1 MEGLSYSINFTGNAT
16 QVLQHVNQLLGQT
29 QETTKKTTSV
39 FGDCWKSLMAFNQ
52 VSQGL
57 DVLKNTFMELNA
69 PGIALNKNMA
79 ELSAITG
86 VTGKGLDAI
95 SDAARQSAK
104 TFGTDAAQNVESYK
118 IILSKLNPDIAK
130 SSEAM
135 KAMGDNVNILS
146 KSMGGDTVASAGV
159 LTTAMNQ
166 YSVSTE
172 NPIEASKKMA
182 EMMNVMAAGAQVGSA
197 ELPQIGQ
204 ALENVGLIAQTT
216 GVSFETTNAAIQ
228 ILDKAGARGAEG
240 GIALRNILTAM
251 VAPTEKASE
260 GLKKYGISSTILA
273 DKNVSLSD
281 KLKLLKPA
289 MGDTGLMTELFQK
302 ANLGAGIA
310 MIKNVDAM
318 DKVQKGI
325 TGTTSAQDQAKIV
338 MESYEE
344 RMKRQ
349 KAKLDDMKIG
359 FFNATES
366 MQPYI
371 QGTLNV
377 ASELGKLAQ
386 GFSAVSS
393 VISNSFTKRIGES
406 IKNAGG
412 FGVAIKQASS
422 NVLGFIKNIALSGV
436 GILKQGGQM
445 VLTAL
450 TGIGSYVLS
459 IASATAAQ
467 LGLNFAMS
475 ANPIGL
481 IIIGIAAAVAAVI
494 LMIKY
499 WDEIWA
505 AIKAFTKWI
514 WEHSPF
520 KFLIDVVE
528 KIFPGFKEA
537 MSKLWDWISKKFTDL
552 INWFKDAWQSVKS
565 FFGFGGDEKITAE
578 ITTKEEADAAALA
591 LKKVD
596 ETIKKDEPPKTLNG
610 FGSAAAE
617 AASDKA
623 NKKRK
628 GKAGSESGADG
639 IGGGKSG
646 GNKIGS
652 ITINKLVENLTIH
665 TTNLGDTKEKIKQ
678 AITETLLTSVSDFT
692 LANN

>member
-1 MEGLSYSINFTGNAT
+1 MEGLSYSINFTGNAA
-16 QVLQHVNQLLGQT
+16 QVLAHVNKVLGDT
-29 QETTKKTTSV
+29 QATAKKSTGV

-57 DVLKNTFMELNA
+57 DVLKNTFIELNA

-104 TFGTDAAQNVESYK
+104 VFGTDAAQNVESYK
-118 IILSKLNPDIAK
+118 IILSKLDPEIAK
-130 SSEAM
+130 NTTAM
-135 KAMGDNVNILS
+135 KAMGDSVNILS

-166 YSVSTE
+166 YGISTKD
-172 NPIEASKKMA
+172 PIEASKKMA

-197 ELPQIGQ
+197 ELPEIGR
-204 ALENVGLIAQTT
+204 ALENVGLIAKTT
-216 GVSFETTNAAIQ
+216 GVKFETTNAAIQ
-228 ILDKAGARGAEG
+228 ILDKAGAKGAEG
-240 GIALRNILTAM
+240 GVALRNILTSM
-251 VAPTEKASE
+251 VAVTPKAEE
-260 GLKKYGISSTILA
+260 GLKKYGITAAMLA
-273 DKNVSLSD
+273 DKNLSLSD

-289 MGDTGLMTELFQK
+289 MGDVAVMTNLFEK
-302 ANLGAGIA
+302 ANVGAGIA
-310 MIKNVDAM
+310 LIKNVDVM
-318 DKVQKGI
+318 DSVQKAI
-325 TGTTSAQDQAKIV
+325 TGTNSAQNQAKIV

-366 MQPYI
+366 MQPYL

-406 IKNAGG
+406 IEKAGG
-412 FGVAIKQASS
+412 FGAAIKKASG
-422 NVLGFIKNIALSGV
+422 NVLAFIKNIALSGV
-436 GILKQGGQM
+436 SMVKQGLQM
-445 VLTAL
+445 ARTAAI
-450 TGIGSYVLS
+450 TIGGFVVSV
-459 IASATAAQ
+459 ISATAAQ
-467 LGLNFAMS
+467 MGLNVAMS

-481 IIIGIAAAVAAVI
+481 IILGITAAVAAI
-494 LMIKY
+494 AIMIKY

-514 WEHSPF
+514 YEHSPF
-520 KFLIDVVE
+520 KFLVDVVE
-528 KIFPGFKEA
+528 KIFPGFKDA
-537 MSKLWDWISKKFTDL
+537 MGKLWDWISKKFTDL

-565 FFGFGGDEKITAE
+565 FFGFGGDDKITAE
-578 ITTKEEADAAALA
+578 ITTKGGVDAATAALNA
-591 LKKVD
+591 VD
-596 ETIKKDEPPKTLNG
+596 ESLLKDKPTKTLNG

-617 AASDKA
+617 AATENTF
-623 NKKRK
+623 NKKNKNASAK
-628 GKAGSESGADG
+628 GESNTGN
-639 IGGGKSG
+639 GGG

-652 ITINKLVENLTIH
+652 ITINKLVENITLH
-665 TTNLGDTKEKIKQ
+665 VTNLTEGKEKIKQ
-678 AITETLLTSVSDFT
+678 HVTEALLTAVSDYT